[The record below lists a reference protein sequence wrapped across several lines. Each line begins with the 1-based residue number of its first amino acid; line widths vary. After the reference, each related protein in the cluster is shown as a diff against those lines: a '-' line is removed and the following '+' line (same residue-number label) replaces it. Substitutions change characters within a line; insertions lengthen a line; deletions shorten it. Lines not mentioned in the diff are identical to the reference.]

1 MNWPGD
7 QARGYSPCYRLP
19 GRHPGPGGREG
30 RDWAVRPAG
39 GGGGQLELRNEEK
52 SGSCQ
57 RLIVVQKWLA
67 LLIGSLSLPNF
78 RC

>member
-7 QARGYSPCYRLP
+7 QARATAQATVPP
-19 GRHPGPGGREG
+19 AATPGGRGG
-30 RDWAVRPAG
+30 RDRAVRPAG
-39 GGGGQLELRNEEK
+39 GGAGQLELRNEEK

>member
-7 QARGYSPCYRLP
+7 QARGYSPSYRSP
-19 GRHPGPGGREG
+19 GRHPGPGGRGG
-30 RDWAVRPAG
+30 RDQAVWPAG
-39 GGGGQLELRNEEK
+39 GGGGQLGLRNEEK

>member
-7 QARGYSPCYRLP
+7 QTRATAQATVLP
-19 GRHPGPGGREG
+19 AATTPALAAAG
-30 RDWAVRPAG
+30 AVIG
-39 GGGGQLELRNEEK
+39 LCGGGGQLELRNEEK